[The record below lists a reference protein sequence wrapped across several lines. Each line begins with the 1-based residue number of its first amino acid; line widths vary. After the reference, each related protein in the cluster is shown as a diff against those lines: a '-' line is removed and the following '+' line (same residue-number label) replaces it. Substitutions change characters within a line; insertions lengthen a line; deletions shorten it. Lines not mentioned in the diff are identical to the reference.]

1 MITRDI
7 FGKIRL
13 SVGNYIVSE
22 THNGKWE
29 ILKRE
34 PYYTTTA
41 VLKNEVLMWLDLEPF
56 ESKVQAYAWLKKHVN
71 ELL

>member
-41 VLKNEVLMWLDLEPF
+41 V
-56 ESKVQAYAWLKKHVN
+56 
-71 ELL
+71 